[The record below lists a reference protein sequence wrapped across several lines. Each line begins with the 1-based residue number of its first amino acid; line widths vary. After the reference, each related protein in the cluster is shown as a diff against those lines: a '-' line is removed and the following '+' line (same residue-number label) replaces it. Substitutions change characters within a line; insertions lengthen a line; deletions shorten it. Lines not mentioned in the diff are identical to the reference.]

1 MQAGT
6 RDLAR
11 RERAR
16 AGAVDAS
23 ATTDVGAARSTARVF
38 FGEFDKQF
46 DDADEGGDLHVLA
59 TFAV

>member
-16 AGAVDAS
+16 
-23 ATTDVGAARSTARVF
+23 VF

-46 DDADEGGDLHVLA
+46 DGADEGGDLHVLA
-59 TFAV
+59 TLDV